1 MQKQKISWLQWILIG
16 IFLGYLAFVNGSFDG
31 NSLLIAAV
39 SVACIAI
46 GLLQCAWIRKKML
59 KHSGIIEIDLEKD
72 NTHDQ

>member
-1 MQKQKISWLQWILIG
+1 MQKQKISWLQW
-16 IFLGYLAFVNGSFDG
+16 
-31 NSLLIAAV
+31 SLLIAAV